1 MTQRPS
7 TLKAPIVALVRST
20 LLHTTAANVSLTEYR
35 SAVFFHTPEQETIAR
50 RVTQEVQEKHF
61 TPKEQKITT
70 TIEAAGPWYD
80 AEDYHQEYLFKNPS
94 GYQCP
99 THRLHW

>member
-1 MTQRPS
+1 MVCGAWTRVHESKVEARPFGDAG
-7 TLKAPIVALVRST
+7 KKIV
-20 LLHTTAANVSLTEYR
+20 TE
-35 SAVFFHTPEQETIAR
+35 I
-50 RVTQEVQEKHF
+50 VQ
-61 TPKEQKITT
+61 
-70 TIEAAGPWYD
+70 AGPWWD

>member
-1 MTQRPS
+1 MIFQPNRLS
-7 TLKAPIVALVRST
+7 
-20 LLHTTAANVSLTEYR
+20 EYR
-35 SAVFFHTPEQETIAR
+35 SAIFVHSAEQLAIAA

-61 TPKEQKITT
+61 DPRGTKIATE
-70 TIEAAGPWYD
+70 ILEGGPWWD
-80 AEDYHQEYLFKNPS
+80 AEEYHQLYLFKNPS